1 MAAVRRGGTGRS
13 LDARQAAYHGV
24 QLDGG
29 EFVVD
34 AAVAT
39 SPRRRHSLS
48 HPGIQLNG
56 EYNKTVNCIKL
67 LYWAALKIRILFKG
81 TQDWE
86 FFWLQIWILY
96 YFIVSSV

>member
-34 AAVAT
+34 AAVAA
-39 SPRRRHSLS
+39 SSRRRHALS

-56 EYNKTVNCIKL
+56 NHELKL
-67 LYWAALKIRILFKG
+67 HCKKRLAVFPSRAG
-81 TQDWE
+81 
-86 FFWLQIWILY
+86 
-96 YFIVSSV
+96 